1 MATTDPED
9 IRDFEKWA
17 RGQAMKDLTKF
28 KNLTGLC
35 DMNELRS
42 KISSLNQQQRLLF
55 DDFTGR
61 MISTDVNEEPVYL
74 YLAGE
79 AGTGKSYLLQLMIE
93 AVKIIKIKAGDDLK
107 KPHVLVLAPT
117 ANAAFLIGGKTI
129 DSALGF
135 YPMDTNSYHQA
146 KPGKMSMMQFQYEEL
161 KAIFCDE
168 ISMVGSKKLDK
179 INFRLQ
185 DLAEGQNKHKYM
197 GGISFIASGIT
208 RLYLQLQLTYQNA
221 IFRRLLAITTYL

>member
-1 MATTDPED
+1 M
-9 IRDFEKWA
+9 
-17 RGQAMKDLTKF
+17 
-28 KNLTGLC
+28 
-35 DMNELRS
+35 
-42 KISSLNQQQRLLF
+42 ISS
-55 DDFTGR
+55 
-61 MISTDVNEEPVYL
+61 DVNEKPVHL

-79 AGTGKSYLLQLMIE
+79 AGTGKSYLLQLLIE

-107 KPHVLVLAPT
+107 KPPVLIMAPT

-135 YPMDTNSYHQA
+135 FPMDTNCYRQA
-146 KPGKMSMMQFQYEEL
+146 QPGKMSMMKFQYDQV
-161 KAIFCDE
+161 KVIFCDE

-197 GGISFIASGIT
+197 DSISFIASGIK
-208 RLYLQLQLTYQNA
+208 RLQLPFSYQNG
-221 IFRRLLAITTYL
+221 IFQETFGNYCLFMTQWYLITTILMVGLHVLLAIGIKTSEFFTSLRREMLE